1 MGTDINIVEAQN
13 DLKTVKQ
20 QAEEMR
26 TAFPTGTYMNK
37 GLSKIIGT
45 INERLDRWDSLEAE
59 TEVEEDII
67 DMEVDI
73 QDEEEFPNRE
83 IDRFG
88 PEEDNY
94 DEVKPLDD
102 LRKIING
109 GGELDGGNYDKDKS

>member
-45 INERLDRWDSLEAE
+45 INERLNRWDSLEAE
-59 TEVEEDII
+59 TEVEEEKPVLE
-67 DMEVDI
+67 EVI
-73 QDEEEFPNRE
+73 DEEEVTEHNFDSNSS
-83 IDRFG
+83 IC
-88 PEEDNY
+88 
-94 DEVKPLDD
+94 L
-102 LRKIING
+102 I
-109 GGELDGGNYDKDKS
+109 

>member
-88 PEEDNY
+88 PEED
-94 DEVKPLDD
+94 VFAQ
-102 LRKIING
+102 
-109 GGELDGGNYDKDKS
+109 GGE